1 MKKNDMLLIGGLAI
15 AGIAAL
21 FLFKGS
27 GDEMAPTGGGGYGGS
42 YTGGEAG
49 GLEDILKFGG
59 ETVNFP
65 APEQLDISKFLQT
78 PEELADDGTKK
89 STTIAATPSVAI
101 IGQAHPVSPAT
112 MTPVKIIGQ
121 TSHNVT
127 SRSVTPA
134 GTIQDGAK
142 KAAPVVASGL
152 LTALFPATSAARA
165 VTSSIGSLSG
175 GSKSSGGISATPA
188 TMTPV
193 KIIGQTS
200 HSGSKSKYNQ
210 AQPGAAGSGYVVR
223 GYSLTGKP
231 LYKPG

>member
-1 MKKNDMLLIGGLAI
+1 MTPSGG
-15 AGIAAL
+15 
-21 FLFKGS
+21 S
-27 GDEMAPTGGGGYGGS
+27 GYGGS

-49 GLEDILKFGG
+49 GLGDLEDILKFGG

-101 IGQAHPVSPAT
+101 IGQTHPVSPAT

-121 TSHNVT
+121 TSHSGVT

-142 KAAPVVASGL
+142 KAAPIVAGGL

-210 AQPGAAGSGYVVR
+210 AQPGAPGSGYVVR

>member
-27 GDEMAPTGGGGYGGS
+27 DQMTPSGGSGYGGS

-49 GLEDILKFGG
+49 GLGDLEDILKFGG

-101 IGQAHPVSPAT
+101 IGQTHPVS
-112 MTPVKIIGQ
+112 
-121 TSHNVT
+121 
-127 SRSVTPA
+127 
-134 GTIQDGAK
+134 
-142 KAAPVVASGL
+142 
-152 LTALFPATSAARA
+152 
-165 VTSSIGSLSG
+165 
-175 GSKSSGGISATPA
+175 PA

-210 AQPGAAGSGYVVR
+210 AQPGAPGSGYVVR